1 MNLIIDI
8 GNTKQK
14 FAVVD
19 QDTIMYL
26 KSSSKIKITE
36 INQIFEKY
44 PIKKAL
50 VSNVVNNED
59 VKDLLMAISEKTLLV
74 NFSEIT
80 NISVINTYKTPET
93 LGNDRLAVAVG
104 SRVVFSGEN
113 TLIIQIGTCITYD
126 FVDKNSEYQGGSI
139 SPGMMM
145 RLKALHHFT
154 KKLPL
159 VPFRE
164 FGELIGKSTEESIL
178 SGVIQG
184 VSSEIDGI
192 IDKYKSTNHDLR
204 IIMTGGGAK
213 NFEKLLK
220 NKIFAIPN
228 LVIIG
233 LNHLLEIHEPK

>member
-14 FAVVD
+14 MAVMD
-19 QDTIMYL
+19 HDTIVFHT
-26 KSSSKIKITE
+26 SCSKIKLSKLSELFST
-36 INQIFEKY
+36 Y
-44 PIKKAL
+44 PIKKGII
-50 VSNVVNNED
+50 SNVRTKED
-59 VKDLLMAISEKTLLV
+59 VLD
-74 NFSEIT
+74 IT
-80 NISVINTYKTPET
+80 NFISSKIPFYNFNEILNFPIKNNYQTPET

-104 SRVVFSGEN
+104 SRVLFNNEN

-126 FVDKNSEYQGGSI
+126 FVDENSIYFGGSI
-139 SPGMMM
+139 SPGVQM
-145 RLKALHHFT
+145 RLKALQYFT

-159 VPFRE
+159 ISFRE
-164 FGELIGKSTEESIL
+164 FNNLIGSSTEESIL

-192 IDKYKSTNHDLR
+192 VEKYASKFSNLR
-204 IIMTGGGAK
+204 IIMTGGGIK
-213 NFEKLLK
+213 NFDKLLK

-233 LNHLLEIHEPK
+233 LNHLLEIHESK